1 MPKIKTVSLR
11 LFNSNKIP
19 FKRIQ
24 NFRPAT
30 NLNFGKTI
38 WKKINFQNNKIIETK
53 KKSQF
58 TNKTN
63 LMFRNHIP
71 NFLFSSCRGKDNT
84 I

>member
-53 KKSQF
+53 NSQF

-71 NFLFSSCRGKDNT
+71 NFYFLAVEEKIIQFR
-84 I
+84 